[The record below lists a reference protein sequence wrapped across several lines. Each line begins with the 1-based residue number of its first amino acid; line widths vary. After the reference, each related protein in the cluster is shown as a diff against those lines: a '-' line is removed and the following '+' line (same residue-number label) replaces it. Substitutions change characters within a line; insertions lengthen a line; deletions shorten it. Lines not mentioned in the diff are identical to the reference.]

1 MGREAQQEKLGEAQ
15 RRGTGIGV
23 RSSIPG
29 RSEVWQASL
38 GRWHSVFG
46 LKVNRVCQETAD
58 GSGRQK
64 GSERVSP
71 ACTAQVMA
79 SMWSSLLFF
88 FLCPPLRGGSPIS
101 SKEAGPCR
109 QSKVLHSCLQASGME
124 SLSWLPVF
132 MQQVLLRPQ
141 EALVPSQIRVF
152 VVPHHHVDI
161 GWLHTSSWVSS
172 VIPAH
177 LLELQFLFF
186 PPLESSVGLC
196 PGSAPLGESVWALVL
211 PRLWT
216 VCEAELGPVMS
227 CLCDLVSW
235 PVLGEITGSRD
246 QMKCARA

>member
-58 GSGRQK
+58 GRGRQK

-71 ACTAQVMA
+71 ACTAQVTA
-79 SMWSSLLFF
+79 SMWTSLLFF
-88 FLCPPLRGGSPIS
+88 FLRPPLRGGSPIS
-101 SKEAGPCR
+101 SKEAGPCK

-124 SLSWLPVF
+124 SPSWLPVF

-152 VVPHHHVDI
+152 VVPHYHVDI
-161 GWLHTSSWVSS
+161 GWLHTSRWVSS

-186 PPLESSVGLC
+186 PHWNPVWVCALGLHHWESQPGLWFCLGYGHSVRQ
-196 PGSAPLGESVWALVL
+196 SLGRSLPVSVV
-211 PRLWT
+211 
-216 VCEAELGPVMS
+216 
-227 CLCDLVSW
+227 
-235 PVLGEITGSRD
+235 
-246 QMKCARA
+246 